1 MRDCNG
7 IEYISCY
14 CLLVMSS
21 SEWIFVVLSSQE
33 YAVINLAVSLDSQ
46 HFKQRHI
53 VELPINYLTR

>member
-1 MRDCNG
+1 
-7 IEYISCY
+7 
-14 CLLVMSS
+14 MSS